1 MEENRRILVVDDD
14 PGVRDAFKE
23 ILLPTADIGFAERGA
38 ALFGDAAL
46 PPSSCSL
53 QQYELTMAVNG
64 DKGIEAVE
72 KSVLQRRPF
81 AAAFIDMNMAGL
93 DGAETARR
101 IWRLDPQIS
110 IVIVTAFSEYRP
122 CDIIDIVQRDDI
134 FYLRKPFNSEEIR
147 QFAKALT
154 QFWNTE
160 REKEALAA
168 RLEVANAKLADMNR
182 NLEKKVKEQA
192 ALLIQSEKM
201 SSLGVLAAGVA
212 HEINNPICFVHGN
225 LDAIQKYSAAIKKL
239 LIHYEALE
247 EAAGRS
253 EGDALRPLI
262 QAIDEFK
269 AGHKIDFILA
279 DIVNLANESLEG
291 TRRVRDIVKEL
302 RGFSHVDEAERQ
314 PTGINLTIDK
324 TLTMMAAGLRPDT
337 EIVKTYGSLP
347 MVSGYPQ
354 KLSQVFLNVL
364 MNAAQAVS
372 DNGRIEIAT
381 RLLPSDKGDARP
393 IAEIRVTD
401 NGHGIQEGALSK
413 VFDPFFTTKPAGEG
427 TGLGLSISYE
437 IVKLHGGDIILEG
450 TGRAG
455 TTVRILL
462 PVDSVP
468 KVS

>member
-1 MEENRRILVVDDD
+1 
-14 PGVRDAFKE
+14 
-23 ILLPTADIGFAERGA
+23 
-38 ALFGDAAL
+38 
-46 PPSSCSL
+46 
-53 QQYELTMAVNG
+53 
-64 DKGIEAVE
+64 
-72 KSVLQRRPF
+72 
-81 AAAFIDMNMAGL
+81 
-93 DGAETARR
+93 
-101 IWRLDPQIS
+101 
-110 IVIVTAFSEYRP
+110 
-122 CDIIDIVQRDDI
+122 
-134 FYLRKPFNSEEIR
+134 
-147 QFAKALT
+147 
-154 QFWNTE
+154 
-160 REKEALAA
+160 
-168 RLEVANAKLADMNR
+168 MNR
-182 NLEKKVKEQA
+182 NLEKRVNEQA
-192 ALLIQSEKM
+192 DLLIQSEKM

-225 LDAIQKYSAAIKKL
+225 LDTIQKYSTAIKKL

-253 EGDALRPLI
+253 EGNALRPLI

-302 RGFSHVDEAERQ
+302 RGFSHADEAERQ
-314 PTGINLTIDK
+314 LTDINLTIDK
-324 TLTMMAAGLRPDT
+324 TLTMMAAGLRPGT

-347 MVSGYPQ
+347 MVSSYPQ

-401 NGHGIQEGALSK
+401 NGHGIPEGALSK

-450 TGRAG
+450 TGRVG

-462 PVDSVP
+462 PVDSVSE
-468 KVS
+468 VLE